1 MTKDPKSFEQVDQW
15 KTTMFLYSSALKS
28 INTKIE
34 ILNNEFIQLYNYN
47 PIEHITSRLKTP
59 SSIVK
64 KLQNDGID
72 VTIDNMVEYLNDIA
86 GIRIICS
93 FMSDIYPI
101 ADMIAR
107 QADITVL
114 HVKDYIKYPKSNGY
128 KSYHMVV
135 TIPVYL
141 TDGKMDTKVEI
152 QIRTIA
158 MDFWASLEHKIAYK
172 FEGNPPDYLETE
184 LKACADMVDML
195 DAKMFSLNQA
205 IMEIGR
211 TRREEAEKK
220 LEEGQAAGPAGAGDR
235 GRTEGGT
242 GHGTGK
248 RRKGMK
254 AVLQRV
260 TEASVRVDGEVIGS
274 IGKGFFILLGVSDED
289 DEAVADKMADKI
301 CKLRIFEDENGKTN
315 LSLKDVGGEV
325 LVVSQFTLYA
335 DCRKGNRPSFIG
347 AGAPAEADRL
357 YEYFMDRCRTHVD
370 KVEHGRF
377 GADMKVSLVNDG
389 PFTLMLDSRELFK

>member
-141 TDGKMDTKVEI
+141 TDGKME
-152 QIRTIA
+152 
-158 MDFWASLEHKIAYK
+158 
-172 FEGNPPDYLETE
+172 
-184 LKACADMVDML
+184 ACADMVDML
-195 DAKMFSLNQA
+195 DAKIFSLNQA

-220 LEEGQAAGPAGAGDR
+220 LEEERLQEEARQQAQRAREIVEGQKAGQG
-235 GRTEGGT
+235 TEP
-242 GHGTGK
+242 
-248 RRKGMK
+248 
-254 AVLQRV
+254 
-260 TEASVRVDGEVIGS
+260 
-274 IGKGFFILLGVSDED
+274 
-289 DEAVADKMADKI
+289 
-301 CKLRIFEDENGKTN
+301 ENGGK
-315 LSLKDVGGEV
+315 
-325 LVVSQFTLYA
+325 A
-335 DCRKGNRPSFIG
+335 
-347 AGAPAEADRL
+347 
-357 YEYFMDRCRTHVD
+357 
-370 KVEHGRF
+370 
-377 GADMKVSLVNDG
+377 
-389 PFTLMLDSRELFK
+389 

>member
-114 HVKDYIKYPKSNGY
+114 HVKDYIKSV
-128 KSYHMVV
+128 SYTH
-135 TIPVYL
+135 L
-141 TDGKMDTKVEI
+141 GLLA
-152 QIRTIA
+152 QGG
-158 MDFWASLEHKIAYK
+158 
-172 FEGNPPDYLETE
+172 EGVIFPQ
-184 LKACADMVDML
+184 
-195 DAKMFSLNQA
+195 DAHDRLSGTVG
-205 IMEIGR
+205 EGSC
-211 TRREEAEKK
+211 EA
-220 LEEGQAAGPAGAGDR
+220 GGDP
-235 GRTEGGT
+235 
-242 GHGTGK
+242 
-248 RRKGMK
+248 
-254 AVLQRV
+254 
-260 TEASVRVDGEVIGS
+260 
-274 IGKGFFILLGVSDED
+274 GVSSGD
-289 DEAVADKMADKI
+289 
-301 CKLRIFEDENGKTN
+301 
-315 LSLKDVGGEV
+315 
-325 LVVSQFTLYA
+325 
-335 DCRKGNRPSFIG
+335 
-347 AGAPAEADRL
+347 
-357 YEYFMDRCRTHVD
+357 
-370 KVEHGRF
+370 
-377 GADMKVSLVNDG
+377 
-389 PFTLMLDSRELFK
+389 

>member
-135 TIPVYL
+135 TVPVYL
-141 TDGKMDTKVEI
+141 TDGPVETKVEI
-152 QIRTIA
+152 QIRSVA

-172 FEGNPPDYLETE
+172 FEGNAPANLLKE

-195 DAKMFSLNQA
+195 DGKMFSLNEAITAFARKQQEEMQA
-205 IMEIGR
+205 KAG
-211 TRREEAEKK
+211 TKEA
-220 LEEGQAAGPAGAGDR
+220 
-235 GRTEGGT
+235 
-242 GHGTGK
+242 
-248 RRKGMK
+248 
-254 AVLQRV
+254 
-260 TEASVRVDGEVIGS
+260 
-274 IGKGFFILLGVSDED
+274 
-289 DEAVADKMADKI
+289 
-301 CKLRIFEDENGKTN
+301 
-315 LSLKDVGGEV
+315 
-325 LVVSQFTLYA
+325 
-335 DCRKGNRPSFIG
+335 
-347 AGAPAEADRL
+347 
-357 YEYFMDRCRTHVD
+357 
-370 KVEHGRF
+370 
-377 GADMKVSLVNDG
+377 
-389 PFTLMLDSRELFK
+389 